1 MTLIREKISDYN
13 ITRYYSLEHINS
25 LISAVN
31 WLSEVRNIEGIM
43 TKHIDYSD
51 ETNRS
56 DEGSNSIQ
64 FSGTISLDILK
75 QELNNRPIDRIS
87 LTGKYNEKSVVIG
100 IGLHDFMVGIT
111 IRQKDP
117 ADLESLEKLLK
128 LV

>member
-1 MTLIREKISDYN
+1 MTLIREKLSDYN
-13 ITRYYSLEHINS
+13 ITRYYSLEHVNS

-51 ETNRS
+51 ETNCS
-56 DEGSNSIQ
+56 DEGSTSIQ
-64 FSGTISLDILK
+64 FSGTTSLDILK
-75 QELNNRPIDRIS
+75 QELNNRSIDRIS
-87 LTGKYNEKSVVIG
+87 LTGKYKEKPVVIG
-100 IGLHDFMVGIT
+100 IGLHDYMVGIT

>member
-13 ITRYYSLEHINS
+13 ITRYYSLKQINS

-31 WLSEVRNIEGIM
+31 WLSEVRNSEGIM
-43 TKHIDYSD
+43 TKRIDYSD

-64 FSGTISLDILK
+64 FSGTTSLDILK
-75 QELNNRPIDRIS
+75 QELNNRSIDRIS
-87 LTGKYNEKSVVIG
+87 LTGKYNEKPIVIG
-100 IGLHDFMVGIT
+100 IGLYDYMVGIT

-117 ADLESLEKLLK
+117 ADLESLEKILK

>member
-1 MTLIREKISDYN
+1 MTFIKEKISDYN
-13 ITRYYSLEHINS
+13 ITRYYSLEHVNS
-25 LISAVN
+25 LINAVN
-31 WLSEVRNIEGIM
+31 WLSEIRNIEGIM

-51 ETNRS
+51 EMNRS

-64 FSGTISLDILK
+64 FSGTTSLNILK
-75 QELNNRPIDRIS
+75 QEVLNRSIDRIS
-87 LTGKYNEKSVVIG
+87 LTGKYKEKSVVIG
-100 IGLHDFMVGIT
+100 IGLHDYMIGIT

>member
-1 MTLIREKISDYN
+1 MTLIREKFNDYN
-13 ITRYYSLEHINS
+13 ITRYYSLEQVNS

-31 WLSEVRNIEGIM
+31 WLSEIRNIEGIM

-56 DEGSNSIQ
+56 DEGSTSIQ
-64 FSGTISLDILK
+64 FSGKTSLDILK
-75 QELNNRPIDRIS
+75 QEINNRSIDRIS
-87 LTGKYNEKSVVIG
+87 LTGKYNEKPVVIG
-100 IGLHDFMVGIT
+100 IDLHDYMVGIT

-128 LV
+128 LI

>member
-13 ITRYYSLEHINS
+13 ITRYYSLEHVNS

-31 WLSEVRNIEGIM
+31 WLSDVRNIENIM

-56 DEGSNSIQ
+56 DEGSTSIQ
-64 FSGTISLDILK
+64 FSGTTSLDILK
-75 QELNNRPIDRIS
+75 QEILNRSIDRIS
-87 LTGKYNEKSVVIG
+87 LTGKYKEKPIVIG
-100 IGLHDFMVGIT
+100 IGLHDYIVGIT

>member
-1 MTLIREKISDYN
+1 MTFIKEKISDYN
-13 ITRYYSLEHINS
+13 ITRYYSLEHVNS

-31 WLSEVRNIEGIM
+31 WLSEVRNIDGIM

-51 ETNRS
+51 EMNRS

-64 FSGTISLDILK
+64 FSGKTDLDILK
-75 QELNNRPIDRIS
+75 QEINNRSIDRIS
-87 LTGKYNEKSVVIG
+87 LTGKYKEKPVVIG
-100 IGLHDFMVGIT
+100 IVLPDYMVGIT

>member
-13 ITRYYSLEHINS
+13 ITRYYSLVHVNFLIN
-25 LISAVN
+25 AVT
-31 WLSEVRNIEGIM
+31 WLSEVRNIDVIM

-51 ETNRS
+51 EMNRS

-64 FSGTISLDILK
+64 FSGTTGLDILK
-75 QELNNRPIDRIS
+75 QEILNRSIDRIS
-87 LTGKYNEKSVVIG
+87 LTGKYKEKPIVIG
-100 IGLHDFMVGIT
+100 IGLHDYMVGIT
-111 IRQKDP
+111 IRQNDP